1 MASRA
6 IKEEK
11 EMDKIDAIEPS
22 GLPSRVKAAGIAGVL
37 MGAPV
42 DSVIRGMVGAWDGIL
57 TGDAEKDTPVN
68 DMPADYTVT
77 ERKLHEMLTENTG
90 ISIMD
95 SGGDD
100 NRSWQQNR
108 KIYDFRKQPGIEV
121 TVYSDGDVTF
131 SMSVFH
137 YLRDRVEYTDGAM
150 KYTRRM
156 TAYGRR
162 NGVGGMYLMEDFIE
176 NLTGS
181 VPVVFNSYNWES
193 LLSQV
198 IQGAYFTIDDVTYVA
213 LQVHNGCDV
222 RGGYTHPVIF
232 ELRDGEYMMGDM
244 DLTASCGCKN
254 RITDDG
260 GYHWYGYD
268 NNDDGWPES
277 WKGDHKNNKV
287 ICTECDEEV
296 TFH

>member
-1 MASRA
+1 
-6 IKEEK
+6 
-11 EMDKIDAIEPS
+11 MDKLEAIEKS
-22 GLPSRVKAAGIAGVL
+22 GLSARVKAAGIVGVL
-37 MGAPV
+37 TGAPT
-42 DSVIRGMVGAWDGIL
+42 DSVIRGMVAVQDWIL
-57 TGDAEKDTPVN
+57 THEAEEETPVN

-137 YLRDRVEYTDGAM
+137 YLRDRVEYTEASASL
-150 KYTRRM
+150 TERM
-156 TAYGRR
+156 DEYGRE
-162 NGVGGMYLMEDFIE
+162 NDVYGLILMEDFIE
-176 NLTGS
+176 YITGYQAKT
-181 VPVVFNSYNWES
+181 FNTYNGEN

-198 IQGAYFTIDDVTYVA
+198 LQGAEFTYDGAYIA
-213 LQVHNGCDV
+213 LQIHNGCDV

-232 ELRDGEYMMGDM
+232 ELRDGEEYLSGDM